1 VVCLAPRVP
10 GEIVGPRRLSGVVVR
25 PLNFTVRRRMKCLL
39 TRRRWP
45 HPAGQ
50 YLSPLLSLALLSGCE
65 GPHALI
71 TNMTQAP
78 IKVTYSIA
86 NIHDNAVTL
95 EPRKSAGSFGARPGK
110 ATRIVVV
117 QSDGLTREYSRDALS
132 ALRPR
137 LRHNDCFGYFEDGL
151 RSLDSCPN
159 GNLIPRK

>member
-1 VVCLAPRVP
+1 MNR
-10 GEIVGPRRLSGVVVR
+10 
-25 PLNFTVRRRMKCLL
+25 LL

-45 HPAGQ
+45 HPPGP
-50 YLSPLLSLALLSGCE
+50 YLSPLIFLGLLSGCE

-86 NIHDNAVTL
+86 NIHDNVVTL
-95 EPRKSAGSFGARPGK
+95 GPGKSAGSFGLGPGK

-117 QSDGLTREYSRDALS
+117 QSDGLTREYSGDALS
-132 ALRPR
+132 TLRPR
-137 LRHNDCFGYFEDGL
+137 LRHNDCFGYFDNGL

-159 GNLIPRK
+159 GNLIPRE